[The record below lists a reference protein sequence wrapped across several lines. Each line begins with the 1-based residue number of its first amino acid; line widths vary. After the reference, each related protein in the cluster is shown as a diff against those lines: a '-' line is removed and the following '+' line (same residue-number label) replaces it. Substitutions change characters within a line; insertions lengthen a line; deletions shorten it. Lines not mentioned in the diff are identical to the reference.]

1 MIEKDGV
8 IGIQDN
14 FLEEDKFV
22 ALRDILFSPPFP
34 WYFQP
39 EVVDADENKDNTCP
53 GFLAHPVFNNN
64 APRSPLYEPQFLP
77 ILNAMEVSIVMRIQ
91 VNLNWRLP
99 QPFTSTFHTDTKQ
112 EELMTAGW
120 ITSIFYINTNN
131 GYTELETGEKIESIA
146 NRLVSFPANIKH
158 RICTQTD
165 TQRRIL
171 INFNYLR
178 QNIRNI

>member
-1 MIEKDGV
+1 MIKKD
-8 IGIQDN
+8 IDIQDN
-14 FLEEDKFV
+14 FLPKEQWA
-22 ALRDILFSPPFP
+22 ALGDILFSFPFP

-39 EVVDADENKDNTCP
+39 EVVYANENKDNTYP

-64 APRSPLYEPQFLP
+64 APHSPLYEPQFLP
-77 ILNAMEVSIVMRIQ
+77 ILKTLEFSIVSRIQ

-99 QPFTSTFHTDTKQ
+99 QPFTSVFHTDTEQ
-112 EELMTAGW
+112 EEQMTAGW
-120 ITSIFYINTNN
+120 ITSILYMNTNN

-178 QNIRNI
+178 QNI